1 MLLRSYSSRETQ
13 CRERFVFLL
22 KVCIL
27 TWGCEREKKEV
38 RKREKGGDVVR
49 EEAETKVCIV
59 DREGEREG
67 EREEG
72 DRIRE
77 ENNQTKRE
85 R

>member
-1 MLLRSYSSRETQ
+1 M
-13 CRERFVFLL
+13 
-22 KVCIL
+22 
-27 TWGCEREKKEV
+27 
-38 RKREKGGDVVR
+38 RKREKGGEVVR